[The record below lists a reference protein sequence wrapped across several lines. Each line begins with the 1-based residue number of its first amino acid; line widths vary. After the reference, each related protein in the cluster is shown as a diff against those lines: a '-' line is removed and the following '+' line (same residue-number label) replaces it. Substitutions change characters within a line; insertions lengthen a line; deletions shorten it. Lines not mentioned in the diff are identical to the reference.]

1 MAEGLQQSW
10 WAHDA
15 WVCHVIANVNRDP
28 DSPPILPAAVNPLL
42 MDTLGS
48 CGGGGID
55 LDAVTIRTI
64 AAGIRAR
71 KNGEST

>member
-15 WVCHVIANVNRDP
+15 WICHIIANVNRDP
-28 DSPPILPAAVNPLL
+28 ESPPILPAAVNPLL
-42 MDTLGS
+42 MDALVT

-55 LDAVTIRTI
+55 LDAATIRVI
-64 AAGIRAR
+64 AAGLRERREAR
-71 KNGEST
+71 G